1 MTCLT
6 FVSFFL
12 FRWKRNPWKVH
23 FRMMIMVK
31 TIFRRYSGWQ
41 RIEYE
46 HFSWYAALYLD
57 VDAFIFRDSLQSQKN
72 KKEYRIEIP
81 SKFLQSPRKP
91 RLEATKDESLL
102 PFVEVRLSN
111 SELAE
116 KLYLKNVE
124 ENHRIASLRKLSG
137 ALEFCLH
144 AFRQPFEKFPRWL
157 WSYEPDDK
165 KDKFINMMK
174 YILTDF
180 HLNCLAA
187 CKAIN
192 DERTPFVEHFIPAF
206 KALPKWFSSWI
217 LLGKTYL
224 YKQNTIDRICS
235 RHTQMRENPGEPEA
249 CVCQHE

>member
-1 MTCLT
+1 MLHCILMLML
-6 FVSFFL
+6 SFL
-12 FRWKRNPWKVH
+12 GIHCNHKKIKRN
-23 FRMMIMVK
+23 I
-31 TIFRRYSGWQ
+31 
-41 RIEYE
+41 
-46 HFSWYAALYLD
+46 A
-57 VDAFIFRDSLQSQKN
+57 
-72 KKEYRIEIP
+72 
-81 SKFLQSPRKP
+81 SKFLASSYSHR
-91 RLEATKDESLL
+91 ASLGL
-102 PFVEVRLSN
+102 KQRRMSLYSPFVEVRLSN

-124 ENHRIASLRKLSG
+124 ENHRIASLRKLSS

-165 KDKFINMMK
+165 EDKFINMMK

-180 HLNCLAA
+180 HLNCLAP